1 MAKSY
6 VLASAYFNIDSYY
19 EFIKKQGRVIKDSH
33 DKSQHPEHTI
43 AIEKDSDFYTIL
55 KSPQGDEL
63 YISVYKTLKELKKD
77 KPVKLK
83 TPTPYIYD
91 NKLLKLLVRIDIE
104 FSDMPI
110 TSPKVTVQEQHCSN
124 KKLEELLETITP
136 KGHSLDEFEIED
148 C

>member
-1 MAKSY
+1 MPKSY
-6 VLASAYFNIDSYY
+6 VLASAYFSINSYY
-19 EFIKKQGRVIKDSH
+19 EFIKKQGRVIKDIL
-33 DKSQHPEHTI
+33 DNDHPKHI
-43 AIEKDSDFYTIL
+43 AIEKEPNFYTIL

-63 YISVYKTLKELKKD
+63 YISVYKTLKELKN
-77 KPVKLK
+77 KPTKLK
-83 TPTPYIYD
+83 TPTPFIYD
-91 NKLLKLLVRIDIE
+91 NKLLKLLARIDIE

-110 TSPKVTVQEQHCSN
+110 TPPKVTVQEQHCSN